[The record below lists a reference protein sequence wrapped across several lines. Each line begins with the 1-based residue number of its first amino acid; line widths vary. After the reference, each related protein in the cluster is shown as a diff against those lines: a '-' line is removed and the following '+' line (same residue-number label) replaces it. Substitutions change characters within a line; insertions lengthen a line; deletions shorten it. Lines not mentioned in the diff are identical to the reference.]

1 MAITPAERET
11 LLKRLE
17 LARVAKLKKQE
28 EAKAAKAAKTE
39 AKIAPSEPVTA
50 PVAEPVAPEPAPM
63 SQEIQSPVIE
73 PKPAVD
79 ASVPP
84 PIPDLVT
91 ASRKKPAKKVK
102 MPESDESEEEDDI
115 LPKKKNSKTAKKETP
130 KFMKITL
137 YKEPHD
143 KQAFQSL
150 LESIQ
155 NPAEYEYE
163 PEPTPE
169 PSPPPFVKPP
179 RSLVHQGSKT
189 QMIKPMVNENRAL
202 ALSFF
207 G

>member
-39 AKIAPSEPVTA
+39 AKIAPSEPA
-50 PVAEPVAPEPAPM
+50 PVVEPVAPEPAPV

-73 PKPAVD
+73 SKPAVD

-84 PIPDLVT
+84 PIPDLVA

-102 MPESDESEEEDDI
+102 MPESDESEEDDI

-137 YKEPHD
+137 YKEPQD

-155 NPAEYEYE
+155 NPAEYEYDDA
-163 PEPTPE
+163 PAPE

-189 QMIKPMVNENRAL
+189 HMIKPMVNENRAL